1 MTLLIAAWI
10 IAVWTCV
17 GFLLA
22 LPLCRAAAKQSE
34 VPGREVAARREAA

>member
-10 IAVWTCV
+10 IAVWTLT

-34 VPGREVAARREAA
+34 VPGRRAEAWEDAA